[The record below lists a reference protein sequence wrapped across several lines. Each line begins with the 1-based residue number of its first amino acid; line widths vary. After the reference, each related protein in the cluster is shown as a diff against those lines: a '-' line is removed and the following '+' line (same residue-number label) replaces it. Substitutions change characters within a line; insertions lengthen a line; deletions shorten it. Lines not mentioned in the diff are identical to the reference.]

1 MMRTAGA
8 DMAPSARIDRGCIAR
23 GVMLAVPLA
32 FLGVFFAYPVASII
46 GRGLTPDG
54 SLDLSPIGGVVTDAQ
69 LRGVAWFTIWQ
80 AAVSTT
86 LTVLV
91 ALPGAYVFAR
101 YEFRGKRL
109 VRAAVL
115 VPFVLPTVVVG
126 SAFLALLG
134 DGGPLGS
141 LGLDQSLA
149 AILLAHVFFNYA
161 VVVLVVGGLW
171 SHLDPRQEDAAR
183 VLGAGRWQ
191 TFRAVTLPAL
201 RPAIAAAA
209 AIVFLFTFTSFG
221 VILIL
226 GGPGY
231 STLET
236 EIYRQTVQFLD
247 LPQAA
252 ALSIV
257 QLAAVVVVLLVAGR
271 AQGRRADALRL
282 RARAETAR
290 KPRSAGE
297 RAVVVLNLAVMAV
310 LLGGPIAVLVER
322 SFDTGGGYG
331 LGFYRALSDLRRTST
346 VFVPPIEAVRN
357 SVVFSAA
364 ATVIALVIGGL
375 AAFAIAGPGRGGRRT
390 RGLDTLLLLP
400 LGVSAV
406 TIGFGFLIALDRP
419 PLDLRASPVLIP
431 IAHALVA
438 APFVARVMIPV
449 LRSIDHQLRE
459 AAAVLGASP
468 RRVWREID
476 LPIVA
481 RALLVAAGFAFAI
494 SLGEFGATIFIA
506 RPDYPTLPV
515 VIFRLLGQPGPLNF
529 GAAMA
534 ASVILMAVT
543 AAAILAIER
552 FRFADVGEF

>member
-1 MMRTAGA
+1 MRALSATIAHH
-8 DMAPSARIDRGCIAR
+8 ARIDRRRLAR
-23 GVMLAVPLA
+23 GLMLAVPLA
-32 FLGVFFAYPVASII
+32 FLGVFFVYPVASII
-46 GRGLTPDG
+46 GRGLTPGG
-54 SLDLSPIGGVVTDAQ
+54 SLDLSPIGNVVTDSE

-80 AAVSTT
+80 AALSTA

-101 YEFRGKRL
+101 YDFRGKSL
-109 VRAAVL
+109 VRAGVT

-126 SAFLALLG
+126 SAFLSLLG
-134 DGGPLGS
+134 EGGPLAA
-141 LGLDQSLA
+141 LGLDQSLT

-171 SHLDPRQEDAAR
+171 AHLDPRQEDAAR

-191 TFRAVTLPAL
+191 TFQSVTLPAL

-226 GGPGY
+226 GGPHY
-231 STLET
+231 STLEV
-236 EIYRQTVQFLD
+236 EIYRQTAQFLN

-257 QLAAVVVVLLVAGR
+257 QLAAVVAMLLVAGR
-271 AQGRRADALRL
+271 AQGRRTEALRL
-282 RARAETAR
+282 RPTTETAR
-290 KPRSAGE
+290 RPRAARE
-297 RAVVVLNLAVMAV
+297 RAVVGVNLSVMAV
-310 LLGGPIAVLVER
+310 LLGVPLAVLVER
-322 SFDTGGGYG
+322 SFDTASGYG
-331 LGFYRALSDLRRTST
+331 IGFYQALSELRSTST
-346 VFVPPIEAVRN
+346 IFVPPVEAIAN
-357 SVVFSAA
+357 SLVFAA
-364 ATVIALVIGGL
+364 IATVIALVIGGL
-375 AAFAIAGPGRGGRRT
+375 AAFAFAGPRRGSGRVT
-390 RGLDTLLLLP
+390 RLDTLLLLP

-406 TIGFGFLIALDRP
+406 MIGFGFLITFDEP
-419 PLDLRASPVLIP
+419 PFDLRSSPALIP

-449 LRSIDHQLRE
+449 LRSIDQRFRD
-459 AAAVLGASP
+459 AAALLGASP
-468 RRVWREID
+468 ARVWREVD
-476 LPIVA
+476 LPIVF
-481 RALLVAAGFAFAI
+481 RAILVAAGFAFAI

-515 VIFRLLGQPGPLNF
+515 VIFRLIGQPGPLSF

-534 ASVILMAVT
+534 ASVILMALT
-543 AAAILAIER
+543 AAAILAIGR
-552 FRFADVGEF
+552 FRAADLGEF

>member
-1 MMRTAGA
+1 MHASGVHTS
-8 DMAPSARIDRGCIAR
+8 PSARIDRRRVAR
-23 GVMLAVPLA
+23 GLLLAVPLA
-32 FLGVFFAYPVASII
+32 FLGVFFVYPVASII
-46 GRGLTPDG
+46 GRGLTPG
-54 SLDLSPIGGVVTDAQ
+54 GTLDLSPLGAVVTDPH
-69 LRGVAWFTIWQ
+69 LRDVAWFTIWQ
-80 AAVSTT
+80 ATVSTA

-134 DGGPLGS
+134 QGGPLGF

-161 VVVLVVGGLW
+161 VVVLIVGGLW
-171 SHLDPRQEDAAR
+171 SHLDPRQEDSAR

-191 TFRAVTLPAL
+191 TFRAVTMPSL

-257 QLAAVVVVLLVAGR
+257 QLAAVVAVLLVAGR
-271 AQGRRADALRL
+271 AQGRRAQALRL
-282 RARAETAR
+282 RASAETSRRAR
-290 KPRSAGE
+290 TAGE
-297 RAVVVLNLAVMAV
+297 RTMVGVNLALMAV
-310 LLGGPIAVLVER
+310 LLGGPIAVLVQR
-322 SFDTGGGYG
+322 SFDTAGGYG
-331 LGFYRALSDLRRTST
+331 FGFYRALSELRRTST

-357 SVVFSAA
+357 SVVFASI

-375 AAFAIAGPGRGGRRT
+375 AAFAVVGPGRRAEPAG
-390 RGLDTLLLLP
+390 GLDTLLLLP

-419 PLDLRASPVLIP
+419 PFDLRGSPALIP

-449 LRSIDHQLRE
+449 LRSIDERLRE
-459 AAAVLGASP
+459 TAAVLGAP
-468 RRVWREID
+468 PGRVWREID

-481 RALLVAAGFAFAI
+481 RAMLVAAGFAFAI

-529 GAAMA
+529 GATMA

-543 AAAILAIER
+543 AAAIFAIER
-552 FRFADVGEF
+552 FRFADIGEF